1 MENDELFEKYLHGFL
16 DKELL
21 GKPEDALKKPSAK
34 IFGKEIEVVDLT
46 QPFSGTAPAWPYGSG
61 NPALTRL
68 RSHAR
73 DRVVAYQICHIMHV
87 ATHTDAPLHV
97 EEGYP
102 SIDQIPLERY
112 IGDGVVVSIPKKAW
126 EVITPEDLEKVDPPI
141 EEGDIVIINS
151 GWHRYFGDSVRYFC
165 YAPGL
170 YKEAAEWFVK
180 KKVKGVGVDQPA
192 MDHPLGTRLV
202 QTGGGYAPLEP
213 WLIELYK
220 KKTGR
225 DVYEDFPYWEPCHRI
240 LYTHG
245 IFGIENL
252 GGDIDKVTGKRCVIA
267 AFPLKWIGGDG
278 SMVRV
283 VAIVEKK

>member
-1 MENDELFEKYLHGFL
+1 MSEDILERYLHGFL
-16 DKELL
+16 DKSAL
-21 GKPEDALKKPSAK
+21 GSVEEALKKPVVK
-34 IFGKEIEVVDLT
+34 IFGKEVAVFDLT
-46 QPFSGTAPAWPYGSG
+46 QPFSATTPTWPYAAE
-61 NPALTRL
+61 NADIVRM
-68 RSHAR
+68 RSHAK
-73 DRVVAYQICHIMHV
+73 DRVLAQKITHSMHM
-87 ATHTDAPLHV
+87 ATHIDAPLHV

-102 SIDQIPLERY
+102 SIDQMPLERF
-112 IGDGVVVSIPKKAW
+112 IGDGVVVSIPKKEW
-126 EVITPEDLEKVDPPI
+126 EVITPEDLEKAEPSI

-151 GWHRYFGDSVRYFC
+151 GWHHYYGDYAGYFC
-165 YAPGL
+165 FAPGL

-180 KKVKGVGVDQPA
+180 KRVKGVGVDQQA
-192 MDHPLGTRLV
+192 MDPPLGTRLF
-202 QTGGGYAPLEP
+202 QTAGGSPPLAP

-245 IFGIENL
+245 IFGIENV
-252 GGDIDKVTGKRCVIA
+252 GGELDKVTGKRCVIA